1 MKRGLIRNQ
10 HLYLKFAI
18 FLFGI
23 AGTLEVSLRQLALQS
38 LLFILYLA
46 TEPKLYSLAFFAF
59 RKLLP
64 FFAAYW
70 LLATLFKIEF
80 MVSVLFSGKIL
91 HLVLITVAAWGA
103 VDKSALLSQSK
114 LFHKSKTGKQVLSF
128 TLATYLFLQEYIKR
142 YKELPKSDKLG
153 QIVDKAIH
161 AGKSVH
167 DESESIEKEVQELLL
182 QEVPAI
188 SGYWLANMTGLAFLC
203 LLGLAHSC

>member
-38 LLFILYLA
+38 LLFILFLA
-46 TEPKLYSLAFFAF
+46 TEPRLYALVIFAF

-91 HLVLITVAAWGA
+91 HLVFITVAAWGA
-103 VDKSALLSQSK
+103 VDKSALLGQSK
-114 LFHKSKTGKQVLSF
+114 LFRKTKIGKNVLSF
-128 TLATYLFLQEYIKR
+128 TLATYLFLQEYIKS
-142 YKELPKSDKLG
+142 YKELPKSEKLG
-153 QIVDKAIH
+153 LIVDRAIL

-167 DESESIEKEVQELLL
+167 DKSESIDQEVQELLV
-182 QEVPAI
+182 QEVPAG
-188 SGYWLANMTGLAFLC
+188 SGYWLANLTGLLFLC